1 MSALI
6 IYMTRHGCTGKAV
19 DMLARALPGSAVFD
33 LGAVSNPPLDAHD
46 TVAIGGSI
54 HAGKV
59 QKKLAKY
66 CRDNIGALK
75 SKRLGLFLCCMEE
88 GEKAHLE
95 FDQAF
100 PAELREQRRGDGALR
115 RGVRFREDE
124 LPREN
129 DREKGGEDREERV
142 EARRKGDRIIR
153 GETERELRTE
163 KEWP

>member
-66 CRDNIGALK
+66 CRDNLGALK

-88 GEKAHLE
+88 GEKARLE

-100 PAELREQRRGDGALR
+100 PAELREHAAATGLFGGAFDFERMNFIERTIVKKVAKIDRSVSKL
-115 RGVRFREDE
+115 DE
-124 LPREN
+124 KAIEAFA
-129 DREKGGEDREERV
+129 EKLKR
-142 EARRKGDRIIR
+142 
-153 GETERELRTE
+153 
-163 KEWP
+163 

>member
-19 DMLARALPGSAVFD
+19 DMLARALPSSAVFD

-75 SKRLGLFLCCMEE
+75 GKRLGLFLCCMEE
-88 GEKAHLE
+88 GEKARLE
-95 FDQAF
+95 FNQAF
-100 PAELREQRRGDGALR
+100 PAELREHAAATGLFGGAFDFERMNFIERTIVKKVAKIDQSVSKL
-115 RGVRFREDE
+115 DE
-124 LPREN
+124 KAIESFA
-129 DREKGGEDREERV
+129 EKL
-142 EARRKGDRIIR
+142 KGN
-153 GETERELRTE
+153 
-163 KEWP
+163 

>member
-19 DMLARALPGSAVFD
+19 DILARALPGSAVFD

-59 QKKLAKY
+59 QRKLAKY
-66 CRDNIGALK
+66 CRDNMGTLK
-75 SKRLGLFLCCMEE
+75 SKKLGLFLCCMEE
-88 GEKAHLE
+88 GEKARLE

-100 PAELREQRRGDGALR
+100 PAELREHAAATGLFGGAFDFDRMNFLER
-115 RGVRFREDE
+115 MIVKKVAKIEKSVSKLDE
-124 LPREN
+124 KAIESFA
-129 DREKGGEDREERV
+129 EKL
-142 EARRKGDRIIR
+142 KS
-153 GETERELRTE
+153 
-163 KEWP
+163 